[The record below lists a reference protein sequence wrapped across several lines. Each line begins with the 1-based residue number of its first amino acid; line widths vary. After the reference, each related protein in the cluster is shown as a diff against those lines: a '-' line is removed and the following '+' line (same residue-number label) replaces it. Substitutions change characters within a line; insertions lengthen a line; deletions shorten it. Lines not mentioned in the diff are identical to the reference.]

1 MSWHSPI
8 YCKWPQQILI
18 LSIEA
23 AYIPWPLSF
32 SYQRIQKWSHP
43 DNRHYL
49 WGQIESYWKDR
60 ESVTH
65 HTYTKPGVA
74 YWLKTFF
81 ALLYW
86 NDAFDK
92 SVELICCWAYPCFR
106 VIFFIVAC
114 DKPYHWV
121 LHTNAPYNIFISFRN
136 IMILCNNQLYLF
148 WFSVKFG
155 YTINMM

>member
-1 MSWHSPI
+1 MSCHSPI
-8 YCKWPQQILI
+8 YCKWPKHILI

-32 SYQRIQKWSHP
+32 SCQRIQKWSHP

-74 YWLKTFF
+74 YGLKTFF

-106 VIFFIVAC
+106 VNFFYSCLWQGFIIEYYIQT
-114 DKPYHWV
+114 PYFH
-121 LHTNAPYNIFISFRN
+121 FIQKYYDF
-136 IMILCNNQLYLF
+136 M
-148 WFSVKFG
+148 K
-155 YTINMM
+155 